1 VRTLVVSDLHLGAR
15 GGADILRT
23 DDARDALVDA
33 IEAEDI
39 GRVVLLGDVVELRQ
53 GPMRAALD
61 TAAPVLGALGTALG
75 SEREVV
81 IVPGNHDHGLLTPWL
96 VRRHLLEA
104 PPPLGLEA
112 DVDWRED
119 EPLAR
124 LAGCL
129 GPARVRVAYPG
140 VWVRDDVFALHGHYG
155 DLHTTVPMFERIGA
169 GLMERLVGT
178 RSRTHD
184 DDAAAA
190 RDLEAVEGEL
200 GVADELAEEA
210 VEGSGEPDPRTAED
224 YEAVLGPMYAWID
237 ALAQAGRS
245 ATPSTTAWRAIRGA
259 GDGEGTSGGGLRR
272 QALRLTVP
280 LAIGALG
287 RTGIGRLSADLSTA
301 ELRRAGLRA
310 VGEAVTR
317 LGVEA
322 NHVIFGHT
330 HRAGPLPG
338 EGSLEWRT
346 RGGARLL
353 NTGCWVH
360 EPAFLGAEP
369 GRSPYRAGFAAL
381 VTERGEPKLRNL
393 LDPA

>member
-1 VRTLVVSDLHLGAR
+1 
-15 GGADILRT
+15 
-23 DDARDALVDA
+23 
-33 IEAEDI
+33 
-39 GRVVLLGDVVELRQ
+39 
-53 GPMRAALD
+53 
-61 TAAPVLGALGTALG
+61 
-75 SEREVV
+75 
-81 IVPGNHDHGLLTPWL
+81 
-96 VRRHLLEA
+96 
-104 PPPLGLEA
+104 
-112 DVDWRED
+112 
-119 EPLAR
+119 
-124 LAGCL
+124 
-129 GPARVRVAYPG
+129 
-140 VWVRDDVFALHGHYG
+140 
-155 DLHTTVPMFERIGA
+155 MFERIGA

-178 RSRTHD
+178 RSRTRD
-184 DDAAAA
+184 DDATAAG
-190 RDLEAVEGEL
+190 DLEAVEGEL
-200 GVADELAEEA
+200 GVTDELAEEA
-210 VEGSGEPDPRTAED
+210 AEGSSEPDPRTAED

-245 ATPSTTAWRAIRGA
+245 ATPSTTAWRAIRGE
-259 GDGEGTSGGGLRR
+259 GDGEGGGGGGGLRR

-287 RTGIGRLSADLSTA
+287 RTGIGRLSADLSSA

-322 NHVIFGHT
+322 GHVIFGHT

-360 EPAFLGAEP
+360 EPAFLGSEP

-381 VTERGEPKLRNL
+381 VAEAGEPKLRNL
-393 LDPA
+393 LDGADPA